1 MSSSTAMQQPLGLSA
16 SQLDCL
22 RIIARHMIPACEE
35 FGMPGADDPA
45 VVAEMVR
52 SLGRDRSELCRVL
65 DLVQCV
71 FSAQSG
77 SLSPVDQASHLARL
91 RLSDP
96 AGFSAVEAVVLRA
109 YYRDDRVLKSI
120 GMDARPPFPQ
130 GYEVEQGDWSLLDPV
145 RTRGIIYRD
154 AGA

>member
-1 MSSSTAMQQPLGLSA
+1 MPSSTAMQPTLGLS
-16 SQLDCL
+16 SIQLDCL
-22 RIIARHMIPACEE
+22 RIIARYMIPACE
-35 FGMPGADDPA
+35 GMPGADDPA

-65 DLVQCV
+65 DLVQRD
-71 FSAQSG
+71 FSAPSTP
-77 SLSPVDQASHLARL
+77 LSPVDQASHLAGL

-96 AGFSAVEAVVLRA
+96 AGFSVVEAVVLRA

-145 RTRGIIYRD
+145 KNRGNIYRD

>member
-1 MSSSTAMQQPLGLSA
+1 MQQPLDLSS

-65 DLVQCV
+65 DLVAP
-71 FSAQSG
+71 SR
-77 SLSPVDQASHLARL
+77 SLSRAHQASHLARL

-96 AGFSAVEAVVLRA
+96 AGFSVVEAVVSRA

-145 RTRGIIYRD
+145 RSRGIMYRD
-154 AGA
+154 AGI